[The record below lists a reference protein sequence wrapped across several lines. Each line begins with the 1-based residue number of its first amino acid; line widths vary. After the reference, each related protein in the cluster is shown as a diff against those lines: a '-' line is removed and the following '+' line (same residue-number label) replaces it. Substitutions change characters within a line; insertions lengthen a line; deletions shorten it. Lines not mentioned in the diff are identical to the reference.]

1 MLKIDT
7 EKYKKKHPVLTRI
20 VRTLNYYFL
29 LFVRKEDPPP
39 QIAHGFAIGIFVGFL
54 PIIPFQALFSV
65 ILCTIF
71 KSNRLAG
78 ILGSTTITN
87 PILAVPVFYAQH
99 FLGRIFILHDFSYE
113 NFKNLFSHLSLSSM
127 NTAGKDILILFE
139 MVSIGGIIT
148 GIIFYPIAYYLALNA
163 VTKRRER
170 IAALKKARKNLRKK
184 SE

>member
-1 MLKIDT
+1 MKIDT
-7 EKYKKKHPVLTRI
+7 EKYKIKHPVLTRI
-20 VRTLNYYFL
+20 VRSLNYYFL
-29 LFVRKEDPPP
+29 LFVRKEDPP
-39 QIAHGFAIGIFVGFL
+39 QKIAHGFAIGIFVGYL
-54 PIIPFQALFSV
+54 PIIPFQALLSV

-78 ILGSTTITN
+78 IIGSTTITN
-87 PILAVPVFYAQH
+87 PIMAVPVFYVQH
-99 FLGRIFILHDFSYE
+99 FLGRIFILHDFSYD
-113 NFKNLFSHLSLSSM
+113 NFKSIFSHVSLSSI

-139 MVSIGGIIT
+139 MVSIGGIIV
-148 GIIFYPIAYYLALNA
+148 GIISYPIAYYLALNA

>member
-1 MLKIDT
+1 MKIDT
-7 EKYKKKHPVLTRI
+7 EKYKKKHPALTRI
-20 VRTLNYYFL
+20 ARTLNYYFL

-54 PIIPFQALFSV
+54 PIIPFQALFAV

-113 NFKNLFSHLSLSSM
+113 NFKNLFSHLSLSSI

-139 MVSIGGIIT
+139 MVTIGGIIT

-163 VTKRRER
+163 VTRRRER

-184 SE
+184 AD